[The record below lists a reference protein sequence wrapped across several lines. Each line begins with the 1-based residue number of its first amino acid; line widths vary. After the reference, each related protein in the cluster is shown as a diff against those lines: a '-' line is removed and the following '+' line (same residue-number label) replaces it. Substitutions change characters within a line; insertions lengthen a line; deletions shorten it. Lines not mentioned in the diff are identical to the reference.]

1 MIVRAQIPH
10 GSEIVT
16 ASSNE
21 QSLFGIKLSV
31 EKVISKLAFRGI
43 LHEVNSSIWI
53 GLEIFD

>member
-10 GSEIVT
+10 GSEIMT

-21 QSLFGIKLSV
+21 QSVFRVKLSV
-31 EKVISKLAFRGI
+31 EQVISKLAFRSI

-53 GLEIFD
+53 GL